1 MLVSVLVFASS
12 LCVAQEVV
20 ASIPTNGEVLG
31 FAIDLPGH
39 RVYAAVFTPG
49 DTGPSSTGLYI
60 IDTQT
65 QKLIKSV
72 GVSNTSPGVAAKS
85 RHAPGLML
93 RDAVSI
99 CRFCIVT
106 VFNNEGQ
113 RTGQHLDSSGQRHD
127 RRAFPFGNCG

>member
-72 GVSNTSPGVAAKS
+72 GVSNTSPEWPQIPS
-85 RHAPGLML
+85 RTGLML

-99 CRFCIVT
+99 CRFA
-106 VFNNEGQ
+106 
-113 RTGQHLDSSGQRHD
+113 S
-127 RRAFPFGNCG
+127 